1 MSIQGSINS
10 AIGALGR
17 AVALSKG
24 LNAVDDKPKATPTE
38 AAKPAAK
45 PTAKPTAQAPKQQ
58 RVHTE
63 TYNKK
68 QINKAL
74 DRLAEQTKAYKGQHD
89 MIQRWRKTMMK
100 KEETK

>member
-24 LNAVDDKPKATPTE
+24 LDAVDDKPKAASPTE
-38 AAKPAAK
+38 ATKPAVK
-45 PTAKPTAQAPKQQ
+45 PKAQAPKQQ

-74 DRLAEQTKAYKGQHD
+74 DRLAEQTKAYKGQHQ

>member
-24 LNAVDDKPKATPTE
+24 LDAVDDKPKAAPPTKD
-38 AAKPAAK
+38 AKPAAK
-45 PTAKPTAQAPKQQ
+45 QTTQAPKQQ